1 MEKVHLLTLGCPKN
15 LADSELMLGALKS
28 AGFEITLDPEEA
40 QVLLVNTC
48 AFIEAAKKESIDA
61 ILEAAEVKKRGFGKR
76 LVVAGCLS
84 QRYATELAATMP
96 EVDVFVGTGNFLDLP
111 ELLRRTEA
119 PEMRPIPY
127 AGAAH
132 LLPTSAIPRIKTGD
146 FFTSYLKISEGC
158 NHKCAFCIIPKIRGL
173 HESRPLADLVAEARN
188 LAAAGV
194 REINLIAQ
202 DLTAYGRDLDEPS
215 SLAALLRELSKI
227 EELRWIRLLYCYP
240 NFVTAE
246 LLDAI
251 AELPKVVKY
260 IDMPLQHADDAMLR
274 AMRRERSGAALV
286 KLLDRVRGRIP
297 GVVLRTSFIVGFPG
311 ETDAAFERLVNFVR
325 DEQFDRVGVFTYS
338 REENTAAYNLPDQVP
353 ERVKRA
359 RRARLMATQAEI
371 SLGRNRGLVG
381 REMEVLVEGP
391 MPGRATRLRGERPVK
406 RRKSMAPYSWRA
418 TRRPASSSAHE
429 STRRSATTCT
439 QPSPARPLNIPGVA
453 NSMEKKPVAA
463 NRKKFLAKVREQ
475 LLETKTKLLGEID
488 SELRAER
495 EGNKDE
501 GMDTYDLA
509 SEERDREINFILSDR
524 ERVKLKQIDDA
535 LERLDE
541 GTYGV
546 CESCGLEIAEE
557 RLEAMPFSRLC
568 RDCQQDQEREAKSQR
583 RFDDERNTYRKIG
596 STDADDESA

>member
-15 LADSELMLGALKS
+15 LADSELMLGALTS
-28 AGFEITLDPEEA
+28 AGFEITLDPEDA

-119 PEMRPIPY
+119 PESRPIPY

-132 LLPTSAIPRIKTGD
+132 LLPGAAIPRVKTGD

-173 HESRPLADLVAEARN
+173 HESRPTADLVAEARN
-188 LAAAGV
+188 LVAGGV
-194 REINLIAQ
+194 RELNLIAQ
-202 DLTAYGRDLDEPS
+202 DLTAYGRDLGQPS
-215 SLAALLRELSKI
+215 SLAALLRELSTI
-227 EELRWIRLLYCYP
+227 EDLRWIRLLYCYP
-240 NFVTAE
+240 NFVTDE

-286 KLLDRVRGRIP
+286 KLLERVRARIP

-311 ETDAAFERLVNFVR
+311 ETDAAFERLADFVR
-325 DEQFDRVGVFTYS
+325 NEQFDRVGVFTYS
-338 REENTAAYNLPDQVP
+338 REENTAAYDMAAQVP

-359 RRARLMATQAEI
+359 RRSSLMATQSEI
-371 SLGRNRGLVG
+371 SLAKNRGLVG
-381 REMEVLVEGP
+381 REVEVLVEGP
-391 MPGRATRLRGERPVK
+391 MPGRSTRLRARTSGQ
-406 RRKSMAPYSWRA
+406 APEIDGS
-418 TRRPASSSAHE
+418 
-429 STRRSATTCT
+429 
-439 QPSPARPLNIPGVA
+439 V
-453 NSMEKKPVAA
+453 
-463 NRKKFLAKVREQ
+463 FLAGDAEPGEFVRAR
-475 LLETKTKLLGEID
+475 ID
-488 SELRAER
+488 KALS
-495 EGNKDE
+495 
-501 GMDTYDLA
+501 YDLHA
-509 SEERDREINFILSDR
+509 T
-524 ERVKLKQIDDA
+524 V
-535 LERLDE
+535 
-541 GTYGV
+541 
-546 CESCGLEIAEE
+546 
-557 RLEAMPFSRLC
+557 
-568 RDCQQDQEREAKSQR
+568 
-583 RFDDERNTYRKIG
+583 IG
-596 STDADDESA
+596 AAV

>member
-15 LADSELMLGALKS
+15 LADSELMLGALTS

-119 PEMRPIPY
+119 PESRPIPY

-132 LLPTSAIPRIKTGD
+132 LLPTAAIPRVKTGD

-188 LAAAGV
+188 LAVGGV

-202 DLTAYGRDLDEPS
+202 DLTAYGRDLDRPS
-215 SLAALLRELSKI
+215 SLAQLLRELSTI
-227 EELRWIRLLYCYP
+227 DALRWIRLLYCYP
-240 NFVTAE
+240 NFVTDE

-260 IDMPLQHADDAMLR
+260 IDMPLQHADDMVLR

-286 KLLDRVRGRIP
+286 KLLDRVRTRIP

-311 ETDAAFERLVNFVR
+311 ETDAAFERLVDFVR
-325 DEQFDRVGVFTYS
+325 IEQFDRVGVFTYS
-338 REENTAAYNLPDQVP
+338 REENTAAFDMSDQVP

-359 RRARLMATQAEI
+359 RRSRLMATQSEI
-371 SLGRNRGLVG
+371 SLAKNRGLIG
-381 REMEVLVEGP
+381 REVEVLVEGP
-391 MPGRATRLRGERPVK
+391 M
-406 RRKSMAPYSWRA
+406 
-418 TRRPASSSAHE
+418 
-429 STRRSATTCT
+429 
-439 QPSPARPLNIPGVA
+439 
-453 NSMEKKPVAA
+453 
-463 NRKKFLAKVREQ
+463 
-475 LLETKTKLLGEID
+475 
-488 SELRAER
+488 
-495 EGNKDE
+495 
-501 GMDTYDLA
+501 
-509 SEERDREINFILSDR
+509 
-524 ERVKLKQIDDA
+524 
-535 LERLDE
+535 
-541 GTYGV
+541 
-546 CESCGLEIAEE
+546 
-557 RLEAMPFSRLC
+557 
-568 RDCQQDQEREAKSQR
+568 
-583 RFDDERNTYRKIG
+583 
-596 STDADDESA
+596 